1 MSGTN
6 ADCCL
11 MTSRRIPADR
21 GRILE
26 AFRDPSKLCRWWGPE
41 GFRNTFH
48 EFEFRPGGMW
58 RFDMHGPDG
67 VDYPNECRFDV
78 IGEEGVVLTH
88 LATMHRFELA
98 ITLEPAGEA
107 THLTWKMTFETKE
120 ECDKVRAY
128 APACNEQNLDRLEA
142 VLRES

>member
-1 MSGTN
+1 
-6 ADCCL
+6 
-11 MTSRRIPADR
+11 
-21 GRILE
+21 
-26 AFRDPSKLCRWWGPE
+26 
-41 GFRNTFH
+41 
-48 EFEFRPGGMW
+48 MW

-98 ITLEPAGEA
+98 MTLEPVGDA
-107 THLTWKMTFETKE
+107 THLTWKMTFQTPE
-120 ECDKVRAY
+120 ECDKVRSY

-142 VLRES
+142 VLREH

>member
-1 MSGTN
+1 MSETIP
-6 ADCCL
+6 DFCL
-11 MTSRRIPADR
+11 MTSRPIAATPEQ
-21 GRILE
+21 ILG

-48 EFEFRPGGMW
+48 EFEFKPGGMW
-58 RFDMHGPDG
+58 SFDMHGPNG

-78 IGEEGVVLTH
+78 IREDRVILTH

-98 ITLEPAGEA
+98 ITLEPVGAK
-107 THLTWKMTFETKE
+107 TRLTWKMTFETTE